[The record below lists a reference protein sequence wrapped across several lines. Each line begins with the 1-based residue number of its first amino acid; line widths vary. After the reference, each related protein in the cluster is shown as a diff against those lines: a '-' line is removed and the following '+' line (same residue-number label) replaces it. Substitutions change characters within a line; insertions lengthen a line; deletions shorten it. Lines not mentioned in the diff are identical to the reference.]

1 MSISWLRTTVESTKK
16 AGEDGRAKPGKLIDF
31 LTERFPTDKMN
42 FHSMLEK
49 KEVPV
54 HSMSWGYYTGGLT
67 LFFFLIQVVTGLL
80 LLFYYQPT
88 VSDAYMSVEYITKY
102 VSAGALIRNMHAWS
116 SSGMILFALVHL
128 LTAFAMKS
136 FEKPRELTWLAGVLL
151 LFITFTF
158 GFTGY
163 LLPWN
168 QIAVNA
174 TKVGLQ
180 SMEDVGQY
188 LPGALS
194 EVPRILRETFQG
206 EASVGQSTLGRFYAL
221 HVVILPLCL
230 LGLLGLHLLQVQ
242 LHGMS
247 QGADERP
254 RAQEKFF
261 PIFFFKDLSLWA
273 GVFLIFFVLALTVP
287 FESFLPYPLLAPY
300 NPLGATPAG
309 IKPEWYFYFVYYPLE
324 LLPFWVILLTSMAAV
339 VVLFLTPWIFR
350 GTSRKTLKF
359 LSLIATAY
367 LVIMTVFGQRIYDL
381 LKGGG

>member
-1 MSISWLRTTVESTKK
+1 VKSRSFSFLT
-16 AGEDGRAKPGKLIDF
+16 DF
-31 LTERFPTDKMN
+31 LAQRLPVEKMN
-42 FHSMLEK
+42 FHYMIEK

-54 HSMSWGYYTGGLT
+54 HSMTWGYYTGGLT
-67 LFFFLIQVVTGLL
+67 LFFLLIQVVTGLL

-88 VSDAYMSVEYITKY
+88 VSDAYLSVQYITEH
-102 VSAGALIRNMHAWS
+102 VACGALIRNMHAWS
-116 SSGMILFALVHL
+116 SSCMIFFALVHL
-128 LTAFAMKS
+128 LTTFAMKA
-136 FEKPRELTWLAGVLL
+136 FEKPRELTWISGVLL

-180 SMEDVGQY
+180 SIEEAGAY

-194 EVPRILRETFQG
+194 DLPRILRETFQG

-221 HVVILPLCL
+221 HVVILPLSL
-230 LGLLGLHLLQVQ
+230 LGILGLHLFSVQ

-247 QGADERP
+247 QGIDQAAKKAER
-254 RAQEKFF
+254 FF
-261 PIFFFKDLSLWA
+261 PVFFSKDLGVWA
-273 GVFLIFFVLALTVP
+273 IAFLLLFVLALCLP

-300 NPLGATPAG
+300 NALGSTPAG

-324 LLPFWVILLTSMAAV
+324 MLPFWVIILAMTLLSV
-339 VVLFLTPWIFR
+339 GLFLVPWIFK
-350 GTSRKTLKF
+350 GTSRKTLAF
-359 LSLIATAY
+359 IAFVATAY
-367 LVIMTVFGQRIYDL
+367 LIIMTIFGEQVYHL
-381 LKGGG
+381 VKPQ